1 MYRDELFDKY
11 IKENMLFTSEVCQIL
26 GVSRQQI
33 SNLVKQGKLSP
44 LKENANAAI
53 FLKSDIDA
61 YIAEKMSWNIHYRNE
76 IIGNGNTFHSR
87 KHFDL
92 IEELHD
98 EIVEVHLYFHSQD
111 AMFDGY
117 YTLQGRYQRNT
128 LLGLEAPTC
137 VMKLTDGKE
146 YWYNGF
152 NCGYGGTGP
161 NGSYD
166 ALIKLRV
173 PEALAKK
180 LFYTEK
186 ISFYKVKETWE
197 MVNRADSIAKS
208 DYPDFE
214 CNICLYNNRLV
225 LVQTKAE
232 KYKKERK
239 YGDFLEKYNFFIPKP
254 IEITF
259 FSREEALNTGHYVST
274 FRYSTIYQIVIK
286 DVSGNELWLDYQF
299 DENLPIKKQQNI
311 EEIMKKIGIEIPKN
325 KESLSERIKEWLNI
339 VPVIT
344 DKITYRK
351 KDANM
356 SYFTVTDEN
365 QNIKSYTLD
374 SYEIIPE
381 KESIIVKFHSGN
393 ITIGYE
399 LQSDMRFRTCD
410 IIYEYMENLLN
421 TIVSTGHTL
430 KIIEYFARCYVTIG
444 YETDEDFHMKQFTA
458 RKLVNTK

>member
-11 IKENMLFTSEVCQIL
+11 IKENMLFTSEVCKIL

-61 YIAEKMSWNIHYRNE
+61 YIAEKMLWNIHYKNE

-98 EIVEVHLYFHSQD
+98 EIVEVHLYFHNQD

-137 VMKLTDGKE
+137 VMKLADGKE

-166 ALIKLRV
+166 ALIKLKV
-173 PEALAKK
+173 PEALAKR

-186 ISFYKVKETWE
+186 ISFYKVGETWE
-197 MVNRADSIAKS
+197 MVNRAGSITES
-208 DYPDFE
+208 NYLDLD
-214 CNICLYNNRLV
+214 CNICLYNDILV
-225 LVQTKAE
+225 LVQTKEE
-232 KYKKERK
+232 KYKKEKK
-239 YGDFLEKYNFFIPKP
+239 YKDFLEKYSFFIPKP

-259 FSREEALNTGHYVST
+259 FSREEALDTGHYIST
-274 FRYSTIYQIVIK
+274 FRHSTIYQIVIK
-286 DVSGNELWLDYQF
+286 DASGNELWLDYQF

-325 KESLSERIKEWLNI
+325 KESLSKRIKEWLNI
-339 VPVIT
+339 VPMIT

-351 KDANM
+351 KAANM
-356 SYFTVTDEN
+356 SYFAITDEN
-365 QNIKSYTLD
+365 QNIKSYSLD
-374 SYEIIPE
+374 SYEIIPQ

-393 ITIGYE
+393 ITRGYE

-410 IIYEYMENLLN
+410 VISEYIENLLN

-430 KIIEYFARCYVTIG
+430 KIIEYFTRCYVMIG
-444 YETDEDFHMKQFTA
+444 YETDEDFHMEQFTA
-458 RKLVNTK
+458 RKL